1 MANALIIH
9 KDWLPTEQRTKLAA
23 QYVRMS
29 TDHQRYS
36 IENQAAAIA
45 AYAQTNGLTIVH
57 TYRDE
62 GISGL
67 RIRNRMG
74 LRRLIEDV
82 QSGRAE
88 FGHLLVYDVSRWGR
102 FQDID
107 ESAHYEFICKQSG
120 VKIAYCA
127 EQFDNDGSLVSNIV
141 KNIKRVMAAEF
152 SRELGVKV
160 HAGCCRMAGLG
171 YKMGGGIGYGLER
184 LAVDHGSQWKGI
196 LKPGERKFLTT
207 DHVRIL
213 PGSDEQKAELRQIF
227 NSFVEGSTQA
237 EIIRDLNRRGVP
249 SRNGLPW
256 NSNKMCALLRNEA
269 YIGNMV
275 WNRYS
280 TKLGDKRTKNPQQQW
295 IRNEGCIEPIVDR
308 ETFLQANKILNES
321 RVYLSEEEMLR
332 RLRKVMAKEGC
343 LNMKIIDSAPGLP
356 SSSTYAKHFGTLQG
370 AYRLIGYTGS
380 KYCNRL
386 DAGRPWIDLNKQ
398 HAAQLREEFEK
409 RGKRVTFDSSTR
421 CLRID
426 DAVNVGFA
434 VGKWRKYVGR
444 RVRWPLVRRVRPTD
458 GWVVAMRLIEGNASV
473 LDYILV
479 PAASFTRRLL
489 WLSEHNLKRHKVVA
503 FQSFDELVR
512 SLVRRVSAKS
522 VVAVRSKICR

>member
-9 KDWLPTEQRTKLAA
+9 KDRLPVGQKTKLAA

-45 AYAQTNGLTIVH
+45 AYAQANGLTIVH

-67 RIRNRMG
+67 RIKNRMG

-82 QSGRAE
+82 QSGCTE

-120 VKIAYCA
+120 VRIAYCA

-171 YKMGGGIGYGLER
+171 YKMGGGMGYGLQR
-184 LAVDHGSQWKGI
+184 LAVDHKSQQRGI
-196 LKPGERKFLTT
+196 LRRGERKFLNT
-207 DHVRIL
+207 DRVRVC
-213 PGSDEQKAELRQIF
+213 PGTDAQKAEIRQIF
-227 NSFVEGSTQA
+227 ESFVQGSTQA
-237 EIIRDLNRRGVP
+237 DIIRDLNRRGVP
-249 SRNGLPW
+249 SNNDWPW
-256 NSNKMCALLRNEA
+256 NSNKLSALLRNEA
-269 YIGNMV
+269 YIGNMI
-275 WNRYS
+275 WNRRS
-280 TKLGDKRTKNPQQQW
+280 NKLGGARTHNPKELW
-295 IRNEGCIEPIVDR
+295 IRNEGCIEPTVDR

-321 RVYLSEEEMLR
+321 RVCISDEEMLR
-332 RLRKVMAKEGC
+332 RLRKVLAKEGN
-343 LNMKIIDSAPGLP
+343 LSMKIIDSAPSLP
-356 SSSTYAKHFGTLQG
+356 SSSTIAKHFGTLQD

-386 DAGRPWIDLNKQ
+386 DAGRQWIEMSLR
-398 HAAQLREEFEK
+398 HVAQVREAFEK
-409 RGKRVTFDSSTR
+409 RGKHVTFDTHTR
-421 CLRID
+421 CLRIN
-426 DAVNVGFA
+426 DAVDVGFA

-444 RVRWPLVRRVRPTD
+444 RVRWPLVRRVRPID
-458 GWVVAMRLIEGNASV
+458 GWVVAMRLVEGNTSV

-479 PAASFTRRLL
+479 PATSFTYRLL
-489 WLSEHNLKRHKVVA
+489 WLSEHNLKRHKVAV
-503 FQSFDELVR
+503 FQTFDELAR
-512 SLVRRVSAKS
+512 SLIRRVSAKS
-522 VVAVRSKICR
+522 KGAARSEVCR

>member
-1 MANALIIH
+1 
-9 KDWLPTEQRTKLAA
+9 
-23 QYVRMS
+23 MS

-67 RIRNRMG
+67 RIKNRMG
-74 LRRLIEDV
+74 LRSLIEDV

-107 ESAHYEFICKQSG
+107 ESAHYEFVCKQGG

-160 HAGCCRMAGLG
+160 HAGCSRMAGLG

-184 LAVDHGSQWKGI
+184 LAVDQGLQQKGI

-207 DHVRIL
+207 DHVRLL
-213 PGSDEQKAELRQIF
+213 PGSDEEKAEIRQIF
-227 NSFVEGSTQA
+227 DKYVKGNSQA

-249 SRNGLPW
+249 SSNQLPW

-269 YIGNMV
+269 YIGNML
-275 WNRYS
+275 WNRHS
-280 TKLGDKRTKNPQQQW
+280 SKLGGKSTRNPKEQW
-295 IRNEGCIEPIVDR
+295 IRSEGCIEPIVDL
-308 ETFLQANKILNES
+308 ETFLHANKILNES

-332 RLRKVMAKEGC
+332 RLRKVLAKEGS
-343 LNMKIIDSAPGLP
+343 LSIKIIDSAPSLP
-356 SSSTYAKHFGTLQG
+356 SSSTYAKHFGTLQD

-386 DAGRPWIDLNKQ
+386 DAGRPWIDLSKR
-398 HAAQLREEFEK
+398 HAAQLREDFEK
-409 RGKRVTFDSSTR
+409 HGKHVTFEPSTR
-421 CLRID
+421 CLRIN
-426 DAVNVGFA
+426 DAVSIGFA

-458 GWVVAMRLIEGNASV
+458 GWVVAMRLVEGNTSV

-479 PAASFTRRLL
+479 PAASFTYRLL
-489 WLSEHNLKRHKVVA
+489 WLSEHNLKRHKVVV
-503 FQSFDELVR
+503 FQTFDELAR

-522 VVAVRSKICR
+522 KASARSKLCR

>member
-9 KDWLPTEQRTKLAA
+9 KDRLPAEQKTKLAA

-67 RIRNRMG
+67 RIKNRMG

-82 QSGRAE
+82 QSGCAE

-107 ESAHYEFICKQSG
+107 ESAHYEFICKQG
-120 VKIAYCA
+120 GIKIAYCA
-127 EQFDNDGSLVSNIV
+127 EQFDNDGSLVSSIV

-184 LAVDHGSQWKGI
+184 LAVDHSSQLKGI

-213 PGSDEQKAELRQIF
+213 PGSHEQKTEIRQIF
-227 NSFVEGSTQA
+227 YKFVKGSSQA
-237 EIIRDLNRRGVP
+237 KIIRDLNRRGVP

-275 WNRYS
+275 WNRCS
-280 TKLGDKRTKNPQQQW
+280 NKLGGKRTKNPKEQW
-295 IRNEGCIEPIVDR
+295 IRREGCIEPIVDR

-332 RLRKVMAKEGC
+332 RLRKVLAKEGS
-343 LNMKIIDSAPGLP
+343 LSMKIIGSAPGLP

-380 KYCNRL
+380 KYCNKL
-386 DAGRPWIDLNKQ
+386 DAGRPWIDLSMR
-398 HAAQLREEFEK
+398 HAAQLREDFEK
-409 RGKRVTFDSSTR
+409 RGKHVTFDSSTR
-421 CLRID
+421 CLRIN

-434 VGKWRKYVGR
+434 VAKWRKYVGR
-444 RVRWPLVRRVRPTD
+444 RVRWPLVRRVRPTE
-458 GWVVAMRLIEGNASV
+458 GWVVAMRLVEGNTSV
-473 LDYILV
+473 LDHILV
-479 PAASFTRRLL
+479 PATSFTCRLL
-489 WLSEHNLKRHKVVA
+489 WLSEHNLKRHKVVV
-503 FQSFDELVR
+503 FQTSTSWPARWSDVYLPR
-512 SLVRRVSAKS
+512 AKWP
-522 VVAVRSKICR
+522 RG